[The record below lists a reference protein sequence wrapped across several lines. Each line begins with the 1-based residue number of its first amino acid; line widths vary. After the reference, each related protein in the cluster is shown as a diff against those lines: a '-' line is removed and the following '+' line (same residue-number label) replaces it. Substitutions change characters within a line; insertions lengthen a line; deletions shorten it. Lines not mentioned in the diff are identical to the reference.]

1 MVIKSR
7 MEGKNVKIIYEDTE
21 KLIVEKPAGVL
32 TQSARSFDTDLVSE
46 VLTYR
51 RSKKET
57 PPQRGR
63 TTEKQHMRQLLTGWT
78 DRLAGW
84 CCLQRQ
90 SRRRR
95 GCQRKCSKIH

>member
-7 MEGKNVKIIYEDTE
+7 VEGKNVKIIYEDTE

-51 RSKKET
+51 RSKKNSICGSIK
-57 PPQRGR
+57 PAGQ
-63 TTEKQHMRQLLTGWT
+63 TGW
-78 DRLAGW
+78 RAGAV
-84 CCLQRQ
+84 CKDKA
-90 SRRRR
+90 
-95 GCQRKCSKIH
+95 GGGAAVKGNAAKYTE

>member
-51 RSKKET
+51 RSKK
-57 PPQRGR
+57 
-63 TTEKQHMRQLLTGWT
+63 KQHMRQLLTGWT

>member
-7 MEGKNVKIIYEDTE
+7 VEGKNVKIIYEDTE

-57 PPQRGR
+57 AYAAVINRLD
-63 TTEKQHMRQLLTGWT
+63 RQTGW
-78 DRLAGW
+78 RAGAV
-84 CCLQRQ
+84 CKDKA
-90 SRRRR
+90 
-95 GCQRKCSKIH
+95 GGGAAVKGNAAKYTE